1 MAVLVSSR
9 IVQRNEH
16 ASSIKQLKSYFTA
29 NDIDSAK
36 KWHTILLA
44 CCGAATYDLIHGL
57 VALSKPTVVS
67 YVDFVDWR

>member
-1 MAVLVSSR
+1 MAVLVSSG
-9 IVQRNEH
+9 IVQRNGH

-44 CCGAATYDLIHGL
+44 TYDLIHGL
-57 VALSKPTVVS
+57 VALSKPTEVS